1 MKLCCCAKSV
11 CHNTIGSFPIIYLII
26 ISISY
31 IFSLYYGILILIE
44 MYADNSSISF
54 PDPFE
59 FLLLKV
65 FVFNEVLVGA
75 ILILQF
81 IQLILCGKV
90 SKSQHLNEIEGEG
103 FGVDEN
109 EVVRIRQEL
118 EQSRIKSEVQLKG
131 VKGQSHSD
139 IEAIKIDAR
148 NASEDIEM
156 AKIPKR
162 P

>member
-1 MKLCCCAKSV
+1 M
-11 CHNTIGSFPIIYLII
+11 IYLVV

-31 IFSLYYGILILIE
+31 LYSLYYGVIILKE
-44 MYADNSSISF
+44 MYAENSSLSF
-54 PDPFE
+54 PDSFE

-109 EVVRIRQEL
+109 EVARIREEL
-118 EQSRIKSEVQLKG
+118 E
-131 VKGQSHSD
+131 
-139 IEAIKIDAR
+139 
-148 NASEDIEM
+148 
-156 AKIPKR
+156 
-162 P
+162 